1 MYVGE
6 MTARQS
12 TVDSLDNPLLR
23 RGFAQRHRVLVRLI
37 SRLLGVLGVLF
48 SVATL
53 TFLAAHLMPGN
64 PAVTI
69 LGGAGSH
76 PTHAEVV
83 AIDHLYGFNRSLIAQ
98 YLTFIGHLLTGN
110 LGTSYVLKEKVT
122 TIVSQQ
128 MGATFLLTVSAL
140 VLSWLLALLG
150 TLATTR
156 RNRFLSAVG
165 SGFEIFVAGLPQY
178 WLGIILLV
186 VFAFRLR
193 WFPVEGGTGIQGL
206 VLPALTLALPL
217 AGFIGQVTRDEFSA
231 VLEQPF
237 VVSARTRGMSDTG
250 VRTRHVLRHS
260 ILPGITLSGW
270 ALGSLFSTAVIV
282 EAVFARQG
290 LGQVLVNAVSQ
301 QDIPVVIGVTLLVAL
316 VYVAANLLVDLV
328 FLIADPRMRQA

>member
-1 MYVGE
+1 
-6 MTARQS
+6 
-12 TVDSLDNPLLR
+12 
-23 RGFAQRHRVLVRLI
+23 
-37 SRLLGVLGVLF
+37 
-48 SVATL
+48 
-53 TFLAAHLMPGN
+53 
-64 PAVTI
+64 
-69 LGGAGSH
+69 
-76 PTHAEVV
+76 
-83 AIDHLYGFNRSLIAQ
+83 
-98 YLTFIGHLLTGN
+98 
-110 LGTSYVLKEKVT
+110 
-122 TIVSQQ
+122 
-128 MGATFLLTVSAL
+128 
-140 VLSWLLALLG
+140 
-150 TLATTR
+150 
-156 RNRFLSAVG
+156 
-165 SGFEIFVAGLPQY
+165 VAGLPQY

-193 WFPVEGGTGIQGL
+193 WFPVEGGTGVQGL

-237 VVSARTRGMSDTG
+237 VISARTRGMSDTG

-316 VYVAANLLVDLV
+316 VYVVANLLVDLV

>member
-1 MYVGE
+1 MSIILKRDGLPNVPALNVGLW
-6 MTARQS
+6 R
-12 TVDSLDNPLLR
+12 
-23 RGFAQRHRVLVRLI
+23 RHRVLARLT
-37 SRLLGVLGVLF
+37 SRVGGVIGVLF
-48 SVATL
+48 AVATL

-76 PTHAEVV
+76 PTPAEVASV
-83 AIDHLYGFNRSLIAQ
+83 DHQYGFDRSLIAQ
-98 YLTFIGHLLTGN
+98 YLSFMGNLFKGN
-110 LGTSYVLKEKVT
+110 LGSSYVLKEKVT
-122 TIVSQQ
+122 TVIGQQ
-128 MGATFLLTVSAL
+128 MGATFLLTGCALVMAWVIALFGTLVSA
-140 VLSWLLALLG
+140 
-150 TLATTR
+150 R
-156 RNRFLSAVG
+156 RGPVTSAFG

-193 WFPVEGGTGIQGL
+193 WFPVEGGTGIEGL
-206 VLPALTLALPL
+206 VLPGLTLALPL

-231 VLEQPF
+231 VLDQPF

-250 VRTRHVLRHS
+250 VRVRHVLRHS

-290 LGQVLVNAVSQ
+290 LGQVLVSAVST

-316 VYVAANLLVDLV
+316 VYVVANLLVDVVYLV
-328 FLIADPRMRQA
+328 ADPRMRAT

>member
-1 MYVGE
+1 MAVLPATIDRHAEG
-6 MTARQS
+6 
-12 TVDSLDNPLLR
+12 SLGL
-23 RGFAQRHRVLVRLI
+23 GFAQRHHALARLA
-37 SRLLGVLGVLF
+37 SRLVGVLGVLF
-48 SVATL
+48 AVATL

-76 PTHAEVV
+76 PTPAEVA
-83 AIDHLYGFNRSLIAQ
+83 AIDHQYGFNRPLVAQ
-98 YLTFIGHLLTGN
+98 YLTFMGHLLRGN
-110 LGTSYVLKEKVT
+110 LGTSYVLKENVT
-122 TIVSQQ
+122 TIITQQ

-140 VLSWLLALLG
+140 VLSWVLALLA
-150 TLATTR
+150 TLASAR
-156 RNRFLSAVG
+156 RSRIVSAIG

-217 AGFIGQVTRDEFSA
+217 AGFIGQVTRDEFSS

-237 VVSARTRGMSDTG
+237 VLSARARGMSDTG
-250 VRTRHVLRHS
+250 VRVRHVLRHS

-316 VYVAANLLVDLV
+316 VYVVANLLVDVV
-328 FLIADPRMRQA
+328 FLIADPRIRHA